1 MAMEVAEQFSD
12 DSFSYSW
19 SMNIDSSNV
28 DPSASQAS
36 LDERDGTGALID
48 VDPFDFDVLPL
59 AGEPCAAPA
68 LVHAE
73 QIIADGRLLPLPL
86 VHLPKRS
93 TVGSSPSETPV
104 LLRSL
109 SVDSSDSLAS
119 RSNLSLSCRSYMDI
133 GRSSN
138 SSSLGRGSIPSSS
151 SSSSSSSTSGNSR
164 SSREKKALR
173 YLCFLQPFYK
183 TRGLS
188 CKIWSSSWS
197 PRKSGDAISG
207 SHRSNMTAADVDTET
222 AIHEAVLHCK
232 NSLGKL

>member
-19 SMNIDSSNV
+19 SMTIDSSAV
-28 DPSASQAS
+28 DPSASHAS
-36 LDERDGTGALID
+36 LDRRDGTGALID

-68 LVHAE
+68 LVHAD
-73 QIIADGRLLPLPL
+73 QIIADGRLLPL

-104 LLRSL
+104 LLRSP

-119 RSNLSLSCRSYMDI
+119 RSNRSLSCRSYMEI

-138 SSSLGRGSIPSSS
+138 SSTLGSNPSSS
-151 SSSSSSSTSGNSR
+151 SSSSSSSTSGSGR

-183 TRGLS
+183 TRRSSG
-188 CKIWSSSWS
+188 KTWSSSWL